1 MIFVCSFTLLFI
13 FSIDVYTCTDFLTRK
28 AMGLLQFHDKPY
40 MFQRSAYWKMPWF
53 MDHPSATAPWN
64 QDTRREAPHLT
75 CDCIHISSQ
84 IPWLR
89 PQTQVWL
96 GPKDGAQCQGNWGCL
111 KFLSRYTLTA
121 SPSLGKQAG
130 ESCDWT
136 VILVISSEEVH
147 NTPCLELEHRCLVV
161 RDCGNGI

>member
-75 CDCIHISSQ
+75 CDCIHISSHLPQKPTAALQTVPSSLKPDPQ
-84 IPWLR
+84 IGTGDH
-89 PQTQVWL
+89 PQLQLWGSYWFSPL
-96 GPKDGAQCQGNWGCL
+96 HSAHDQGSGSCIFTTWWS
-111 KFLSRYTLTA
+111 FLFI
-121 SPSLGKQAG
+121 
-130 ESCDWT
+130 
-136 VILVISSEEVH
+136 ILF
-147 NTPCLELEHRCLVV
+147 
-161 RDCGNGI
+161 